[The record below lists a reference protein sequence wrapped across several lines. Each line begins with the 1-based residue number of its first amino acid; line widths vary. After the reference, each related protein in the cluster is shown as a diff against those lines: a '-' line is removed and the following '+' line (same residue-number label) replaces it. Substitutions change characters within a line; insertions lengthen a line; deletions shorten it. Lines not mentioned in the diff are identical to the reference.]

1 MNPPGITQTPNLAS
15 TIFDPGAM
23 LGEVADIKQNAIQAL
38 QASFKMLATVG
49 PEGSTPNSQADGL
62 VELEKPSF
70 NSNVNDIT
78 LRIGLLQDAL
88 NQLMAQV
95 SKTEIRSRMDELQK
109 ENQRQLE
116 RFEEQMAKA
125 AEAAQKNQEAEK
137 KGNIFEA
144 VSNWIQAVISVVSA
158 VVTLISA
165 AAQILTN
172 PVGAAALIVAGVALI
187 GAAAVQIT
195 LAVDATMRA
204 AGQEGFLSEADRTK
218 MNKAVEILGYI
229 ALAGSMIGLVGGI
242 VVALGQA
249 GKAAGGLAAKEI
261 TKAAAAKLVATGMK
275 ESLTKSAQA
284 TSQAI
289 PRYAM
294 YAFKESM
301 APLTRLGAQ
310 MAAIQILG
318 QSTNQ
323 IAGGVV
329 NHEIAEI
336 KGEASALLEEADLAE
351 AAAAAL
357 EAAISKLRAMI
368 EQLQSELEK
377 LVEDFQQTMAVIFGA
392 IDESANSM
400 TNVVQSTSF

>member
-125 AEAAQKNQEAEK
+125 TEAAQKNQEAEK

-172 PVGAAALIVAGVALI
+172 PVGAAALIVAGVA
-187 GAAAVQIT
+187 
-195 LAVDATMRA
+195 
-204 AGQEGFLSEADRTK
+204 
-218 MNKAVEILGYI
+218 
-229 ALAGSMIGLVGGI
+229 
-242 VVALGQA
+242 
-249 GKAAGGLAAKEI
+249 
-261 TKAAAAKLVATGMK
+261 
-275 ESLTKSAQA
+275 
-284 TSQAI
+284 
-289 PRYAM
+289 
-294 YAFKESM
+294 
-301 APLTRLGAQ
+301 
-310 MAAIQILG
+310 
-318 QSTNQ
+318 
-323 IAGGVV
+323 
-329 NHEIAEI
+329 
-336 KGEASALLEEADLAE
+336 
-351 AAAAAL
+351 
-357 EAAISKLRAMI
+357 
-368 EQLQSELEK
+368 
-377 LVEDFQQTMAVIFGA
+377 
-392 IDESANSM
+392 
-400 TNVVQSTSF
+400 

>member
-1 MNPPGITQTPNLAS
+1 MNPPGITQTP
-15 TIFDPGAM
+15 TIANTLFDPGTM

-49 PEGSTPNSQADGL
+49 PDGSPSTSQADGL

-95 SKTEIRSRMDELQK
+95 SKTEIKQRMDELQK

-125 AEAAQKNQEAEK
+125 AEAAEKNKEAEK

-144 VSNWIQAVISVVSA
+144 VSNWIQAVVSIVSA

-172 PVGAAALIVAGVALI
+172 PVGAGALIVAGVALI
-187 GAAAVQIT
+187 GAAAVQVT
-195 LAVDATMRA
+195 LAIDATMRA
-204 AGQEGFLSEADRTK
+204 AGKEGFLSEADRTK
-218 MNKAVEILGYI
+218 MNQAVEILGYI

-275 ESLTKSAQA
+275 ESMTKTAQA

-294 YAFKESM
+294 YAFKEAM

-310 MAAIQILG
+310 MAVIQIIG
-318 QSTNQ
+318 QGTNQ
-323 IAGGVV
+323 VAGGVI
-329 NHEIAEI
+329 NHEIADI

-357 EAAISKLRAMI
+357 EAAIAKLRAMI

-377 LVEDFQQTMAVIFGA
+377 LVDDFQQTMAVIFGA

-400 TNVVQSTSF
+400 TNVIQSTTY